1 MTRQPIG
8 ALAARKKPMLDR
20 FCARSVIVAGVIGA
34 LAVDAH
40 ATEALDEVAATKEIC
55 SVGPSVA
62 LARAQRLRGDAE
74 VTAAAILP
82 LPSLVLE
89 HQRSFTGET
98 ERETVVG
105 VSVAVSL
112 GGRRGLLR
120 QAAIFRQQQARAD
133 SQGTLFEAALAF
145 REAIVAANV
154 AQARVRVLEE
164 QQAAMESLS
173 TTIEGLARGGE
184 SAGYDLLRQQLQARV
199 HRSALA
205 AARARATAARSVVEV
220 WLQREV
226 TLPGLELPSPMA
238 AEPQRATRQQRDTA
252 PMSSQKAA
260 AEASALEAQAARRRW
275 VPNVEV
281 FAGYRQI
288 TAGAATGHGVS
299 LALTVPLTFF
309 ERGQGEAAR
318 AEAERGVADALVASL
333 QRDQL
338 VQLNSLR
345 LHIQGLLVALD
356 EAKEAGSAAMDVQ
369 ERARRL
375 YTAGEASITELL
387 ETFRGTEEVRI
398 TRIELTEEVLRT
410 RLALMRAA
418 GSMWDPALDRACQDP
433 ESRAR

>member
-1 MTRQPIG
+1 M
-8 ALAARKKPMLDR
+8 
-20 FCARSVIVAGVIGA
+20 IVAGVIGA

-55 SVGPSVA
+55 SVGPRVA

-89 HQRSFTGET
+89 HQRSLTGET

-184 SAGYDLLRQQLQARV
+184 AAGYDLLRQQLQARA

-238 AEPQRATRQQRDTA
+238 AEAQRATRQRLRDTA

-275 VPNVEV
+275 VPNVDV

-345 LHIQGLLVALD
+345 LHIQGLWVALD

-369 ERARRL
+369 DRARRL

-398 TRIELTEEVLRT
+398 TRIELTEEILRT